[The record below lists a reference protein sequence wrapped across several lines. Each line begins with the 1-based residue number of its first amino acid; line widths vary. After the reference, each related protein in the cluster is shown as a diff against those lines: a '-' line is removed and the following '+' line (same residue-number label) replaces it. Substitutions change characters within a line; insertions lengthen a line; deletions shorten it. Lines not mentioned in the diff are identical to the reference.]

1 MHRLSSPVVV
11 QELQTPDHRS
21 VVTGGSESC
30 VQIEVCCSRGHLE
43 MDTDSGTTHC
53 LQSSNKTYVYL
64 WTSRQFQQEQVQ
76 WEDVNQ
82 LLQHHGFKPVHLAD
96 PVENKNIS
104 DLTVL
109 DKKSSGEIRTT
120 VRTMLTDSER
130 RQALIQELIKS
141 NNTLKEEVHEHT
153 SRAAQQSERATE
165 LEGLLEG
172 VRTRVQDLE
181 DRYLGEAAQ
190 QHGHAQQLQREQQEA
205 RKQCE
210 LLEQKLS
217 QQREEA
223 AQLQRKLHFTVKEE
237 ERRLAPQSR
246 TFQHVCNKVSQQNS
260 PADQQVL
267 DVIHFYETKM
277 TQLLDELR
285 SVKGQPEGSQ
295 VAHQTGLKKV
305 TPSFKSIL
313 KAYQEQQTGSKA
325 QIEELKREVERLKQ
339 ELETRPSLRDVKFYK
354 HKLRLL
360 EGSNKHNNTRLLKE
374 DDTSEISE
382 DTRDQAGEASLC
394 AHYHH
399 LLNEIRAVVTNPS
412 APLRLHR
419 QRPSS
424 VGLDLAEFHTVLPT
438 LEVWAQQI
446 HLLKDLQRA
455 LSQLTARLMPW
466 QPCDG
471 GHNAAE
477 AVKVEDMLLLVD
489 TMLENTSADD
499 DKVLS
504 SPTRYTLGSM
514 VSHFQKLFDVTSL
527 SGVYPRMN
535 EVYSRLGETT
545 NTMRNLRDVLQLDS
559 RVPPAEVVNRVARLV
574 SSTEHTAGL
583 QDVLGDADIDRII
596 MKVKQHEEFFPAF
609 HALIMDILQ
618 TLGRY
623 ETITIHE

>member
-1 MHRLSSPVVV
+1 MDR
-11 QELQTPDHRS
+11 D
-21 VVTGGSESC
+21 
-30 VQIEVCCSRGHLE
+30 SR
-43 MDTDSGTTHC
+43 TTHFVHC
-53 LQSSNKTYVYL
+53 SNTTYVYL

-76 WEDVNQ
+76 WEDVNK

-104 DLTVL
+104 DLIVL
-109 DKKSSGEIRTT
+109 DKKSAGEIRTT
-120 VRTMLTDSER
+120 LRTMLTDSKR

-141 NNTLKEEVHEHT
+141 NNTLKEEVHAHT
-153 SRAAQQSERATE
+153 SRAAQYSERATE
-165 LEGLLEG
+165 LEGLLDG

-181 DRYLGEAAQ
+181 DRYLGKATQ
-190 QHGHAQQLQREQQEA
+190 QHGHPQQLQREQQEA
-205 RKQCE
+205 RKRCE
-210 LLEQKLS
+210 VLEQKLS
-217 QQREEA
+217 QQKGEA

-237 ERRLAPQSR
+237 ERQSR

-260 PADQQVL
+260 PADQQLL
-267 DVIHFYETKM
+267 DVIDFYETKM

-285 SVKGQPEGSQ
+285 SVKGQPEISSGSSDR
-295 VAHQTGLKKV
+295 TEEGNLTNSFSDLFPLKQLV
-305 TPSFKSIL
+305 MLMHFVQ
-313 KAYQEQQTGSKA
+313 AYQEQQTGSKA

-360 EGSNKHNNTRLLKE
+360 EGSNKHNNRLLKE

-382 DTRDQAGEASLC
+382 DTRDQAREASLC

-399 LLNEIRAVVTNPS
+399 LLNEIRAVVANPS

-424 VGLDLAEFHTVLPT
+424 AGLDLAEFHTVLPT

-446 HLLKDLQRA
+446 RLLKDLQRA
-455 LSQLTARLMPW
+455 LNQLTARLMPW
-466 QPCDG
+466 QPYDG

-477 AVKVEDMLLLVD
+477 AVTVEDMLLLVD

-535 EVYSRLGETT
+535 EVYSRLGETS

-596 MKVKQHEEFFPAF
+596 IKVKQHEEFFPVF
-609 HALIMDILQ
+609 HTLIMDILQ
-618 TLGRY
+618 TLGVSQLDDILPALKCLKQTAQVLTGTVLLLSKTTNKKFRK
-623 ETITIHE
+623 TKM